1 MHHISRL
8 ALTVLALIATTLGVS
23 AQVDTTRTDLL
34 VWGKLISS
42 SPSEV
47 VVDATRP
54 DGSTGQLAISVNA
67 STQIA
72 GCTLDSVVA
81 GTYTLVML
89 NPQSSSP
96 LADLIKFEGCAPMIG
111 VMARVTG
118 LNGTVLEVES
128 TQQSELG
135 ASGLAISVRTSSAT
149 SIVSCDGFA
158 LQLSELAP
166 NTEIALNGTGTASKF
181 IATSIQTFDDCSQ
194 SVAAEATFV
203 EFRASDSL
211 FIVALTGTTDTL
223 ALKIEAFIP
232 GDRGDSSLALY
243 SCEGR
248 PLSVNVLTVGDPLSI
263 YYFDS
268 PRRGLFLQY
277 AQLRRDCPI
286 HATGTISAI
295 SGNDVTITGN
305 DRQTYTATV
314 TNETVV
320 TSCTKREATRD
331 DLAVGQTVNAVI
343 IDSKTERRY
352 TSISIAD
359 DCAFAFYMQGTVSM
373 ATDSFVVVTGYTA
386 DGSTQSIEF
395 GLLPGTLVVNC
406 LNEPQAIA
414 TVQPGNTVGV
424 YYSVR
429 QGITMAD
436 MVAVLDPCTI
446 AYTGG
451 TIQAVTPTAIML
463 FVDGPQAMV
472 TLTYDAKTAFANCA
486 GETIIIDASHV
497 GKTLFGIYNT
507 ASDPQYLMSA
517 TINIGCPAYG
527 NVEGTVVAVDDSSVT
542 VQTATG
548 AETFGRSV
556 YVSVYDTLL
565 QPLEWSAVLLGQ
577 TVCMTVDEQARIALR
592 VFVDQACDALPNGPR
607 ISKAVGKVVG
617 ATATTIDID
626 TRSGVTTY
634 MLTDDTR
641 MMTSSQ
647 AAIELS
653 DVSAGAMVSVM
664 CMDHTPTGMPIAA
677 SVVLMSTTTSVDDE
691 STSTSSLVIAPN
703 PASTSITLAGDA
715 EITRATIID
724 MQGRT
729 VMVASSRTLDVSQ
742 LPVGTYTVHV
752 ATATGMQTMMMQ
764 VLR

>member
-1 MHHISRL
+1 MQLLSRL
-8 ALTVLALIATTLGVS
+8 ALTVLALIVTTLGVS
-23 AQVDTTRTDLL
+23 AQFDTTRTDLL
-34 VWGKLISS
+34 VRGKLISS
-42 SPSEV
+42 TSSEIV
-47 VVDATRP
+47 IDAARP
-54 DGSTGQLAISVNA
+54 DGTTGQLAIGVNA
-67 STQIA
+67 TTPIV
-72 GCTLDSVVA
+72 GCTLDSVA
-81 GTYTLVML
+81 PGTYTLALL

-96 LADLIKFEGCAPMIG
+96 LADLITFEGCAPMIG

-118 LNGTVLEVES
+118 LNGTVLEVQS
-128 TQQSELG
+128 TQQSDLG
-135 ASGLAISVRTSSAT
+135 ASGLAISVATSAAT
-149 SIVSCDGFA
+149 SIFTCDGYA
-158 LQLSELAP
+158 LQLSELTP
-166 NTEIALNGTGTASKF
+166 NTEIALKGTGTAANFS
-181 IATSIQTFDDCSQ
+181 ATSIQTLNDCSQ
-194 SVAAEATFV
+194 SYGADATFIAY
-203 EFRASDSL
+203 RDPL
-211 FIVALTGTTDTL
+211 FIVTLTGTTDTL
-223 ALKIEAFIP
+223 ALRIDGGGRGIP
-232 GDRGDSSLALY
+232 GDSSYVVY
-243 SCEGR
+243 SCDGR
-248 PLSVNVLTVGDPLSI
+248 QLSIDELVAGDPLSI
-263 YYFDS
+263 YYTDN
-268 PRRGLFLQY
+268 PRRGAFLQY

-295 SGNDVTITGN
+295 NGNDVTIAGN
-305 DRQTYTATV
+305 DGQTYTATV

-320 TSCTKREATRD
+320 TSCTKRETTRD

-343 IDSKTERRY
+343 IDSKTERTY

-373 ATDSFVVVTGYTA
+373 VADSFVVVSGYTA

-395 GLLPGTLVVNC
+395 GLLPGVLVVNC
-406 LNEPQAIA
+406 LNEPQAISS
-414 TVQPGNTVGV
+414 VQPGNTVGV

-451 TIQAVTPTAIML
+451 TIQAVTPTTIAL
-463 FVDGPQAMV
+463 FVDGPQATV

-486 GETIIIDASHV
+486 GEAITIDASHV

-517 TINIGCPAYG
+517 TINVGCPAYG

-548 AETFGRSV
+548 AEMFGRSV

-565 QPLEWSAVLLGQ
+565 QPLEWSAIELGQ
-577 TVCMTVDEQARIALR
+577 TLCMTVDEQARIALR
-592 VFVDQACDALPNGPR
+592 VFVDQACDGLPNGPR
-607 ISKAVGKVVG
+607 VSKAIGKVVG
-617 ATATTIDID
+617 ATASTIDIE
-626 TRSGVTTY
+626 TRAGVTTY

-641 MMTSSQ
+641 MMTSTQ

-691 STSTSSLVIAPN
+691 STTTSSLVIAPN

-764 VLR
+764 VVR